1 MPLHI
6 IKSDITRMRCDAI
19 VNAANNTLLGGGGVD
34 GAIHAAAGRKLL
46 EECLTLGGCESGDA
60 KITKAYDLPCKY
72 VIHTVGPIWQGG
84 AFGEKEV
91 LESCYKKSLSIAKE
105 YACETVAFP
114 LISSGAYGYP
124 RAAALSVAIKI
135 ITDFLKINEMTVYIV
150 IYDKSTYEIDGDLLR
165 SVNAYIDDN
174 YREDF
179 LCCRSVSCDRDDRLN
194 AMHDICSEAHFSKF
208 EHDEECY
215 CSRPFESRAVCEERT
230 ELSLEDRIAQ
240 MDDSFAVMLLKLID
254 EKGINDVT
262 CYKNANVSR
271 QTWHKILSD
280 KNYKPSKNTVI
291 AFAISLE
298 LTLIETKR
306 LLESVGFA
314 LSKSNKFDVIIEY
327 FLSKREYDIFK
338 INETLFEFDQP
349 CLGV

>member
-34 GAIHAAAGRKLL
+34 GAIHAAAGKKLL

-60 KITKAYDLPCKY
+60 KITNAYDLPCKY
-72 VIHTVGPIWQGG
+72 VIHTVGPVWQGG

-91 LESCYKKSLSIAKE
+91 LESCYKKSLSLAKKH
-105 YACETVAFP
+105 ACETVAFP

-124 RAAALSVAIKI
+124 RAAALSVAIKV
-135 ITDFLKINEMTVYIV
+135 ITDFLKTNEMTVYIT
-150 IYDKSTYEIDGDLLR
+150 IYDKSTYEIDSDLLR
-165 SVNAYIDDN
+165 SVSLYIDDN

-179 LCCRSVSCDRDDRLN
+179 YRSRIVPCDRDDSIN
-194 AMHDICSEAHFSKF
+194 AMPDVCAEEHISYF
-208 EHDEECY
+208 ELDEEEFY
-215 CSRPFESRAVCEERT
+215 SKPLESRAVCAKQT

-240 MDDSFAVMLLKLID
+240 MDDGFSVMLLKLID

-291 AFAISLE
+291 AFAISLK
-298 LTLIETKR
+298 LTLSETKR

-314 LSKSNKFDVIIEY
+314 LSKSSKFDVIIEY
-327 FLSKREYDIFK
+327 FLSKREYDIFT